1 MVVSSLNWSVL
12 LDPANGGPGE
22 PPGRAEAV
30 EAAAE
35 TTKLRYIK
43 HGKKRAKGSV
53 KRKEKIIPRVARK

>member
-1 MVVSSLNWSVL
+1 VSNLNWSVL

>member
-1 MVVSSLNWSVL
+1 MVVSDLNWTKL

-30 EAAAE
+30 EAALEA
-35 TTKLRYIK
+35 TRQRYIK

-53 KRKEKIIPRVARK
+53 KRKQKIIPRVAR

>member
-1 MVVSSLNWSVL
+1 MVVSSLNWSEL

>member
-1 MVVSSLNWSVL
+1 MNLNWSEL

-22 PPGRAEAV
+22 PLGRLKTV
-30 EAAAE
+30 EAAIE
-35 TTKLRYIK
+35 TTRQRYIK

>member
-30 EAAAE
+30 QAAAE

>member
-1 MVVSSLNWSVL
+1 VVSDLNWAKL

-30 EAAAE
+30 EAAKE
-35 TTKLRYIK
+35 TTRQRYIK

-53 KRKEKIIPRVARK
+53 KRKEKIIPRVAR

>member
-1 MVVSSLNWSVL
+1 MSSLNWSVL

>member
-1 MVVSSLNWSVL
+1 MVMALNWIEL

-22 PPGRAEAV
+22 PPGRADAV
-30 EAAAE
+30 AAAAE
-35 TTKLRYIK
+35 TTRQRYIK

>member
-30 EAAAE
+30 RAAAE
-35 TTKLRYIK
+35 TTKQRYIK